1 MPTNSS
7 GARGRLEVGDA
18 SYEVLRLDRV
28 DGSTRLLYSLKVLLE
43 NLLRCEDGTLVAAKQ
58 VAALASWAP
67 AAQSGTAIGFT
78 PTRVLL
84 HDFTG
89 CRAWST
95 WSRCATRWPPSAV
108 TRRRSP
114 R

>member
-67 AAQSGTAIGFT
+67 AAESGTAIGFT
-78 PTRVLL
+78 PP
-84 HDFTG
+84 G
-89 CRAWST
+89 CSCMT
-95 WSRCATRWPPSAV
+95 SLGAV
-108 TRRRSP
+108 RGRPGRDARRDGRSW